1 MTCIGITWT
10 SASDP
15 STPEPK
21 QKKEKK
27 LVRDQLSKTFVLLF
41 CETTHRFPEF
51 SLNQRY
57 GNLVSKHI

>member
-10 SASDP
+10 PASDP

-27 LVRDQLSKTFVLLF
+27 LVRDQLSKTFVGK
-41 CETTHRFPEF
+41 
-51 SLNQRY
+51 S
-57 GNLVSKHI
+57 VSKHI